1 MKGDDSNR
9 LLEAGGRWISGNQL
23 GTAGELNPKT
33 TEENIEK

>member
-23 GTAGELNPKT
+23 GTCRRAES
-33 TEENIEK
+33 